1 MVGTNVSVAYTMHP
15 SRAER
20 RVHQGHASIDDLSQN
35 SRPAPWPLAA
45 NRVLAA
51 LSDAERRRMLPL
63 LQPIRLRRGAILYE
77 INDEI
82 GHAFFPVSGFVSL
95 VGMTESG
102 GLLQVAAVDAKGFVG
117 VPLLLHERLTPH
129 QAVVHVACDAYRL
142 RATALLEECRRN
154 PDLQR
159 VALQVTHQHVTQIAQ
174 SSLCHRFHT
183 ILQRLSRWLLV
194 YAQCLQTHSID
205 LTQDRLAQVLGCPRS
220 TVSTA
225 AVALQDKGHIRLR
238 HGRIRILDRA
248 GLRATACECAHVG
261 PDEGS

>member
-1 MVGTNVSVAYTMHP
+1 MPP

-20 RVHQGHASIDDLSQN
+20 RVHQAHASIDDRSQS
-35 SRPAPWPLAA
+35 SRPTPWPLAA

-51 LSDAERRRMLPL
+51 LSDAERRRVLPL
-63 LQPIRLRRGAILYE
+63 LQAVRLRRGAILYQSG
-77 INDEI
+77 DEI
-82 GHAFFPVSGFVSL
+82 GHAYFPTSGLVSI

-102 GLLQVAAVDAKGFVG
+102 GHLQVAAVDAEGFVG
-117 VPLLLHERLTPH
+117 VPLLLHERITPH

-142 RATALLEECRRN
+142 RAAALLEECRRN
-154 PDLQR
+154 PDLHR
-159 VALQVTHQHVTQIAQ
+159 VALRVTHQHVTQIAQ

-194 YAQCLQTHSID
+194 YARCLQTHSID

-225 AVALQDKGHIRLR
+225 AVALQDKGYIRLR

-248 GLRATACECAHVG
+248 GLIATACECAHVG
-261 PDEGS
+261 SDE